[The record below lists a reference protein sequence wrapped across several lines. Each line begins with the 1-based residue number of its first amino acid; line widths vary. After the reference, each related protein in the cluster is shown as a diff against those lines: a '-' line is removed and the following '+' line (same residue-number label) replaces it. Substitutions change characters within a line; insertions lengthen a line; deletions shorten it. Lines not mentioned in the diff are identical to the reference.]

1 VKSLYV
7 TDRRAIGEE
16 RFGAVLSALRGA
28 PEVTVQLREREISDR
43 EYLARARS
51 CREAVGP
58 GTPLLVN
65 RRFDIALAAGA
76 DGVHLPDGGLPPARV
91 AGRLRRGFRVG
102 VSTHSANDAAGAIAA
117 GADLVVLGP
126 IFDTP
131 SKRGLGEPLG
141 TAELSKLP
149 LRREHSADV
158 YAIGGIT
165 EENLEEIEAFRER
178 VSGIAAI
185 RLFQESPDPRA
196 LAERLARR

>member
-7 TDRRAIGEE
+7 TDRAAIGEE

-28 PEVTVQLREREISDR
+28 PELTVQLRERQIGDR
-43 EYLARARS
+43 EYLSRARF
-51 CREAVGP
+51 CRETLGRS
-58 GTPLLVN
+58 TPLLVN

-76 DGVHLPDGGLPPARV
+76 DGVHLPDGGLPPSRV
-91 AGRLRRGFRVG
+91 AGRVPRGFRVG
-102 VSTHSANDAAGAIAA
+102 VSTHSAKDAARAIAE

-141 TAELSKLP
+141 TAELSRLP
-149 LRREHSADV
+149 LQREHSAEV

-178 VSGIAAI
+178 VSGIAAV

-196 LAERLARR
+196 LAERLAPR

>member
-7 TDRRAIGEE
+7 TDRAAIGGD
-16 RFGAVLSALRGA
+16 RFGTVLSALRGA
-28 PEVTVQLREREISDR
+28 PELTVHLRERQVSDR
-43 EYLARARS
+43 EYLSRARF
-51 CREAVGP
+51 CREALGP
-58 GTPLLVN
+58 TPLLVN

-76 DGVHLPDGGLPPARV
+76 DGVHLPDGGLPHPRV
-91 AGRLRRGFRVG
+91 AGRVPRGFRVG
-102 VSTHSANDAAGAIAA
+102 VSTHSSNDASRAIAG

-141 TAELSKLP
+141 VEELAALP
-149 LRREHSADV
+149 PRREHAAEV

-165 EENLEEIEAFRER
+165 EENLEQIETYRDR

-196 LAERLARR
+196 LAERIAGR